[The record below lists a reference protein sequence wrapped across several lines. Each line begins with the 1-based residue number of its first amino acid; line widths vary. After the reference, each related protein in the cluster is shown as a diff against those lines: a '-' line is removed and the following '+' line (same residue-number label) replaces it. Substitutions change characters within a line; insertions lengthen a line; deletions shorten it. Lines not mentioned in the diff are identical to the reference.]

1 MLAGITVL
9 DLSSVGPASRASRWL
24 ADYGARVVKVGPT
37 ASRAG
42 ALIDPPFYSYGAG
55 RGLSRLRLDLKHP
68 EGLEAFRALAAR
80 ADVVIE
86 SFRPG
91 VADRIGVGYAAL
103 SERNP
108 RLVYCSTSG
117 YGQSGPCSQWAGH
130 DINYLGVGGFL
141 HCSTPRADGGP
152 PIPGASVADSAAGG
166 LHAVASILAALVDRE
181 RSGRGRQLDVC
192 VADGMLALMSQHVD
206 EYLALGTLPGP
217 GSNILTGRYACY
229 DCYAARDGKWLAVG
243 AIEPHFFAN
252 LCTALGL
259 ERWIPFQQDDTRQ
272 HEIRA
277 AFSEAFQRQDRDTWV
292 ALLAPANTCV
302 SPVYSVP
309 ELVRDPHFRAR
320 GVFLRARDEQ
330 RGEFELLAPTF
341 AGAERSHPLHRV
353 RPAAETDTEALLRAA
368 GYASE
373 KIDALRELGAAE

>member
-24 ADYGARVVKVGPT
+24 ADYGARVVKIGPT

-55 RGLSRLRLDLKHP
+55 RGLSRVRLDLKHA
-68 EGLEAFRALAAR
+68 EGLAAFRALAAK

-91 VADRIGVGYAAL
+91 VAARIGIGYAEL
-103 SERNP
+103 SAANP

-117 YGQSGPCSQWAGH
+117 YGQSGPYSQWAGH
-130 DINYLGVGGFL
+130 DINYLALGGFL
-141 HCSTPRADGGP
+141 DCSTARADGGP
-152 PIPGASVADSAAGG
+152 PIPGATVADSAAGG
-166 LHAVASILAALVDRE
+166 LHAVASILAALVKRN
-181 RSGRGRQLDVC
+181 STGRGRWLDVC
-192 VADGMLALMSQHVD
+192 VADATLALMSQHID

-229 DCYAARDGKWLAVG
+229 ECYAARDGKWLAVG
-243 AIEPHFFAN
+243 AIEPHFYAN
-252 LCTALGL
+252 LCKALGL
-259 ERWIPFQQDDTRQ
+259 ERFIPFQEDDARQD
-272 HEIRA
+272 EIRA
-277 AFSEAFQRQDRDTWV
+277 AFREAFAAKDRDTWV
-292 ALLAPANTCV
+292 AELAPANTCV

-320 GVFLRARDEQ
+320 NAFLRARDPG

-341 AGAERSHPLHRV
+341 AGADREHPTFHV
-353 RPAAETDTEALLRAA
+353 RPAAETDTEALLAAA
-368 GYASE
+368 GYSSE
-373 KIDALRELGAAE
+373 KISALRAKGAAE